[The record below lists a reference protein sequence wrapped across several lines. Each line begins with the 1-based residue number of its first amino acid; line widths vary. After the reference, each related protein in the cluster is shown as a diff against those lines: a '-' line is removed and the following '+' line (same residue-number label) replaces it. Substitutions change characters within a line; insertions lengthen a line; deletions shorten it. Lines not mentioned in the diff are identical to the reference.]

1 MVLFYVWYILINV
14 ILGGYAAYI
23 YREYNGFVIAARV
36 CGLPL
41 NFNCI
46 LILILMLRKTL
57 TLLRAT
63 YISQFLPL
71 DHNILFHKNVGVFI
85 GVLSGIHTG
94 AHIGNAGMYN
104 NSIGQCVIN
113 KLQTENRLALRA
125 FGQYTMGRSARKNI
139 LKIPRG

>member
-14 ILGGYAAYI
+14 ILGGYAAYK
-23 YREYNGFVIAARV
+23 YRESNGFVIAARF

-57 TLLRAT
+57 TFLRAT

-71 DHNILFHKNVGVFI
+71 DHNILFHKNVGVVI

-94 AHIGNAGMYN
+94 AHIGNAGMFN
-104 NSIGQCVIN
+104 NSICQCVIN
-113 KLQTENRLALRA
+113 KL
-125 FGQYTMGRSARKNI
+125 
-139 LKIPRG
+139 